1 MVMYGGGGHGPHTNI
16 LHASSLNRRHQTSEV
31 DTASVFGGFSRFG
44 GSPIDDLLV
53 FGHMYHGHV
62 YRVGGNGMGVDIFL
76 GAQ

>member
-44 GSPIDDLLV
+44 GSPIDDL